1 MGMKGK
7 HMNGNE
13 RHPTG
18 RVFVNAS
25 QPSAGSVT
33 HAEVADKYPTFKRR
47 APYQILIISDD
58 PDNCMALT
66 TILER
71 EGWDTVCTSS
81 VSGCRAVLSLGSFDL
96 AFCDRRL
103 PDGSYLDVLAIT
115 HTLKYHLP
123 LVVTSRHAD
132 WDQYLEALR
141 HGAFE
146 LIVSPCRCSDV
157 LWALTQADQRH

>member
-1 MGMKGK
+1 
-7 HMNGNE
+7 MNGNE

-18 RVFVNAS
+18 RVLLNAS
-25 QPSAGSVT
+25 QLSAGSVT
-33 HAEVADKYPTFKRR
+33 YTEEADKYPTFKQR

-58 PDNCMALT
+58 PDNCMTLT
-66 TILER
+66 IILER

-81 VSGCRAVLSLGSFDL
+81 VSECNKVLSVGSFDL
-96 AFCDRRL
+96 VFCDRYL
-103 PDGSYLDVLAIT
+103 PDGGYRDVLAIIA
-115 HTLKYHLP
+115 TLKYHLS

-146 LIVSPCRCSDV
+146 LIVSPCRGSDV
-157 LWALTQADQRH
+157 LWALTQADRRH